1 MEDYGSNT
9 SNHNMI
15 KADKRFYRIQW
26 LRYPPSNTV
35 IKSEI
40 RTRANWLTQTELTF
54 LSMKQIGVLLLPLS
68 GILVHHSLTPPH
80 PLQHSGFPN
89 NLPFVSARS
98 RTQTSSPAGHR
109 VLHMVTEDKRN
120 VTKVVV
126 ALPIKI
132 NYSKRP

>member
-1 MEDYGSNT
+1 MEEYGSNT
-9 SNHNMI
+9 SNHNMV

-26 LRYPPSNTV
+26 LPYPQSNTM

-68 GILVHHSLTPPH
+68 GILVHHSLTPPP

-120 VTKVVV
+120 VTKIVV